1 MAKSPKALAKI
12 REEQMLSRMEEML
25 GWDNEDEVRTA
36 LQRLGLIPGEDRF
49 EEALA
54 IWRDQ
59 H

>member
-1 MAKSPKALAKI
+1 
-12 REEQMLSRMEEML
+12 MLSRMEEML

-36 LQRLGLIPGEDRF
+36 LRRLGLIPGEDRF

>member
-36 LQRLGLIPGEDRF
+36 LQRLGLIPGEDQF